1 MKTLDRCFS
10 IDACISAV
18 RSCSH
23 DSMEW
28 PLGATPSASCA
39 KHEVKRGRICVEGRV
54 RVRVRVRDRDR
65 DRVGVMDSVRV
76 TCVSKASL
84 TLP

>member
-39 KHEVKRGRICVEGRV
+39 KHEVKRGRICVT
-54 RVRVRVRDRDR
+54 
-65 DRVGVMDSVRV
+65 RVGLGIGLGLGIGIGIELGLWI
-76 TCVSKASL
+76 AL
-84 TLP
+84 G